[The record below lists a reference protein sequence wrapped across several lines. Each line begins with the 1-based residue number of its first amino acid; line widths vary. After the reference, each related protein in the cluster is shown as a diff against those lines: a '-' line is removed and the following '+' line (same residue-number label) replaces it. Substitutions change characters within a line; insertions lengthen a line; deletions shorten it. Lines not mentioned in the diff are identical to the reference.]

1 MSDVSQFIVAGFGAV
16 LFTFVVG
23 GIVFSSGTEQG
34 EDQ

>member
-1 MSDVSQFIVAGFGAV
+1 MYDISQFVVAGFGAV

-23 GIVFSSGTEQG
+23 GIVFSSDTEQG